1 MKIER
6 RKLRTAEVYTASL
19 NDIMF
24 FLLLFFLII
33 STLVTPATIRVLLPQ
48 AKTSEKVV
56 VKKQINLTIT
66 SDHRYYVNQKEVT
79 FENVEPELSNIL
91 TSKKA
96 GEDVIVLLH
105 ADKTLNLQDVVS
117 VIDIGNKLKVKMV
130 LFTQKEKS

>member
-33 STLVTPATIRVLLPQ
+33 STLVTPATIRVLLPKS
-48 AKTSEKVV
+48 KTSEDVAI
-56 VKKQINLTIT
+56 KKQISLTIT
-66 SDHRYYVNQKEVT
+66 AEHQYYIDNKEVT
-79 FENVEPELSNIL
+79 FENIEPQLGQMIA
-91 TSKKA
+91 KKA
-96 GEDVIVLLH
+96 KTEDIIVLLH

-130 LFTQKEKS
+130 LFTQKEKK

>member
-24 FLLLFFLII
+24 FLLLFFLIV
-33 STLVTPATIRVLLPQ
+33 STLVTPATIRVLLPKS
-48 AKTSEKVV
+48 KTSEDVV
-56 VKKQINLTIT
+56 IKKQISLTIT
-66 SDHRYYVNQKEVT
+66 ADHKYYIDKKEVT
-79 FENVEPELSNIL
+79 FETIEPQLSSIL
-91 TSKKA
+91 AKKTKS
-96 GEDVIVLLH
+96 EDVIVLLH

-130 LFTQKEKS
+130 LFTQKEKK

>member
-24 FLLLFFLII
+24 FLLLFFLIV
-33 STLVTPATIRVLLPQ
+33 STLVTPATIRVLLPKS
-48 AKTSEKVV
+48 KTSEDVV
-56 VKKQINLTIT
+56 IKKQISLTIT
-66 SDHRYYVNQKEVT
+66 ADHKYYIDKKEVT
-79 FENVEPELSNIL
+79 FETIEPQLSSL
-91 TSKKA
+91 LAKKTKL
-96 GEDVIVLLH
+96 EDVIILLH

-130 LFTQKEKS
+130 LFTQKEKK

>member
-66 SDHRYYVNQKEVT
+66 SDHRYYVNQKEVA
-79 FENVEPELSNIL
+79 FENVEAQLSTILSN
-91 TSKKA
+91 KKA

-130 LFTQKEKS
+130 LFTQKLKS

>member
-6 RKLRTAEVYTASL
+6 RKFRTAEVYTASL

-48 AKTSEKVV
+48 AKTSEKLL

-79 FENVEPELSNIL
+79 FENVEPQLSTIL
-91 TSKKA
+91 SSKKE

>member
-1 MKIER
+1 
-6 RKLRTAEVYTASL
+6 
-19 NDIMF
+19 
-24 FLLLFFLII
+24 
-33 STLVTPATIRVLLPQ
+33 
-48 AKTSEKVV
+48 

-79 FENVEPELSNIL
+79 FENVEPQLSTIL
-91 TSKKA
+91 SSKKA